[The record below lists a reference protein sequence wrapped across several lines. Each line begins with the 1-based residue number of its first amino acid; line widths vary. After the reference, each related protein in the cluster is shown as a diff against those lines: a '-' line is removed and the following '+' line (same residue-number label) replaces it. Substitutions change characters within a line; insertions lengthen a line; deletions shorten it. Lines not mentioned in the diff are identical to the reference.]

1 LKRRAEFLRVAAE
14 RTKWVAP
21 GLVLQARP
29 RSHDARDPLP
39 ADAIRVGFTVSR
51 KVGGAVAR
59 NRARRR
65 LRAAMA
71 AVLPTHGRAGFDY
84 VVVGRQATLTRPFE
98 ALIGDLTAALARL
111 GRPPRQPRPD
121 AGAGQSSANQASA
134 GRPS

>member
-29 RSHDARDPLP
+29 RSHDARDLLS

-65 LRAAMA
+65 LRAAVA
-71 AVLPTHGRAGFDY
+71 ALLPSHGRPGFDY

-98 ALIGDLTAALARL
+98 ALLGDLTMALARL
-111 GRPPRQPRPD
+111 GRPPRQPRTD
-121 AGAGQSSANQASA
+121 AAA